1 MFSSP
6 LYLIELNAERI
17 PRCRSYKYNIHTWL
31 LILTQKS
38 TDQVKQLRKKSIY
51 INNCNYE
58 HMKVLIKVRISM
70 YWRCLLYL
78 FLIIYIEK
86 DGILQ
91 VLHITSTSPFH
102 LIYVSVTLWEYKV
115 GQSFNSKIFQA
126 LKTLLYEYESFGFTY
141 KI

>member
-1 MFSSP
+1 
-6 LYLIELNAERI
+6 
-17 PRCRSYKYNIHTWL
+17 
-31 LILTQKS
+31 
-38 TDQVKQLRKKSIY
+38 
-51 INNCNYE
+51 
-58 HMKVLIKVRISM
+58 MKVLIKVRISM
-70 YWRCLLYL
+70 YWRCLMYL

-126 LKTLLYEYESFGFTY
+126 LKTLLYESESFGFTY